1 MILLVIKKIMNKF
14 QTYRNDIPYKLM
26 EDIIK
31 NKKTAPVMAIDT
43 ETTGLQISTR
53 DRLCVF
59 QFCMGDNI
67 AHIVHFDYYDPS
79 TQGVISAPNLCKLIE
94 DEDIKKL
101 FHYARFDLLAI
112 KKHLGVEIFTN
123 IYCTKIASR
132 LARTY
137 TDRHSLKALVIEII
151 QIKMDKTQGSSD
163 WGCETLSKDQ
173 VEYAGYDVLFLHKI
187 MNSLNTILNREK
199 RMTLAEDCF
208 AFLPVRID
216 LDQKGWDNF
225 DIFQHSDNNQY

>member
-1 MILLVIKKIMNKF
+1 MNKF
-14 QTYRNDIPYKLM
+14 QTHRNDIPQKLM
-26 EDIIK
+26 DDILK

-43 ETTGLQISTR
+43 ETTGLQIATR
-53 DRLCVF
+53 DRLCAF
-59 QFCMGDNI
+59 QFCMGDGT
-67 AHIVHFDYYDPS
+67 AHIVHFDYYNPA
-79 TQGVISAPNLCKLIE
+79 TCKYISAPNLCKLIE

-112 KKHLGVEIFTN
+112 KKHLGIDIYTN

-137 TDRHSLKALVIEII
+137 TDRHSLKALVTEII

-163 WGCETLSKDQ
+163 WGCEHLSKEQ

-187 MNSLNTILNREK
+187 MNALNVILKREG
-199 RMTLAEDCF
+199 RMELAEDCF
-208 AFLPVRID
+208 AFLPVRIE
-216 LDQKGWDNF
+216 LDEKGWNDF
-225 DIFQHSDNNQY
+225 DIFQHSDNAHH